1 LFIAPKTH
9 GVFGHFQSADAW
21 GGVHLSN
28 LRNKKFSQN
37 KISIGF
43 VSRNIIMLIFVTE
56 NETKGIPSVFCSAK
70 QAEFRELPPPP
81 LIPVSCSLRRPLE
94 REKYPVDGTQD
105 ICPN

>member
-1 LFIAPKTH
+1 MEYLVSFKVQML
-9 GVFGHFQSADAW
+9 G

-37 KISIGF
+37 K
-43 VSRNIIMLIFVTE
+43 IMLIFVTE

-70 QAEFRELPPPP
+70 QAEFRELPPP

>member
-37 KISIGF
+37 KINIGF

-81 LIPVSCSLRRPLE
+81 SSLLAA
-94 REKYPVDGTQD
+94 V
-105 ICPN
+105 